1 MNFYLSLDTISS
13 YKRYGPTMSVY
24 LFPPTLGADFWTFL
38 TACFWDFCAFLSPAG
53 AFLEAVCFLA
63 SLAAL
68 TACSLLAMMSWR
80 VAPTTA
86 LWNFWVLLFLF
97 LETSSS
103 APFLCFLLYSTV
115 QEVLR
120 GFLFKM

>member
-1 MNFYLSLDTISS
+1 MEFLLSLDTISS

-68 TACSLLAMMSWR
+68 TACSLWAFLTS
-80 VAPTTA
+80 
-86 LWNFWVLLFLF
+86 NFWFLLALF

-103 APFLCFLLYSTV
+103 WPFLCFLLYPC
-115 QEVLR
+115 
-120 GFLFKM
+120 